1 MTALKTLVEAS
12 ISVQAKQ
19 SLHHCPY
26 FVRDGFED
34 RRFNQVAMDQ
44 LQFGRH
50 DQLAADNAGFIGEAL
65 TISSLGAGLLS
76 MLVHTALTASLFLV
90 FRRTYKLS
98 VDAAT
103 VGMICAGRATDEMLG
118 LVLGR
123 IVDAFTDVPTAR
135 NHFCGGSLWTNSG
148 HATSTTAR
156 LSSEISTTT
165 SVSMT

>member
-1 MTALKTLVEAS
+1 
-12 ISVQAKQ
+12 
-19 SLHHCPY
+19 
-26 FVRDGFED
+26 
-34 RRFNQVAMDQ
+34 MDQ

-90 FRRTYKLS
+90 FRRPYKLS

-156 LSSEISTTT
+156 LSTVQDNCSHTEQLFTYRACNIFTAACGEQTQS
-165 SVSMT
+165 